1 VDQCCD
7 NWLIQDLRF
16 VYTVSFSGVVISVNF
31 GVDLNKCKAIKIGI
45 IVSKCHVYWIGGS
58 GLL

>member
-45 IVSKCHVYWIGGS
+45 IVSKCHVYWIGG
-58 GLL
+58 